1 MLSSYTDAVKLTYS
15 STPEETSP
23 FQGIQTPQTS
33 SSAWQT
39 LQCHDPDSEIV
50 PWMTRPGKR
59 EVSLNEKWFG
69 FAQVFLKPIKRKQL
83 LEIQESRLKSIL

>member
-15 STPEETSP
+15 STPEGTSP

-33 SSAWQT
+33 SSAWQI

-50 PWMTRPGKR
+50 PWMTKPGKR
-59 EVSLNEKWFG
+59 EVSINEKWLRSMVSKTNKKETTAG
-69 FAQVFLKPIKRKQL
+69 NSRIKT
-83 LEIQESRLKSIL
+83 